1 MTLTA
6 LSNLPPGAEVTICYV
21 DRAATVQQRRAILQD
36 HYEFECKCVLFAP
49 FPLPPFVGCCC
60 GIWMDGWMDGCLWY
74 VLCRLVSDCAL
85 DIAVSAPSWAATAG
99 RGVIGGG
106 DVRPAANVRRLL
118 GLLRQVR
125 TLRPRA
131 PRVSTERQQG
141 PALVC
146 VEVAVVGVGDPNC
159 CRRACCCN

>member
-1 MTLTA
+1 
-6 LSNLPPGAEVTICYV
+6 
-21 DRAATVQQRRAILQD
+21 
-36 HYEFECKCVLFAP
+36 
-49 FPLPPFVGCCC
+49 
-60 GIWMDGWMDGCLWY
+60 MDGWLFVVCFVQAG
-74 VLCRLVSDCAL
+74 VRLCSGYCCVGALV
-85 DIAVSAPSWAATAG
+85 AATAG

-159 CRRACCCN
+159 CRRASCCN